1 MSEDPALDFGS
12 RNIPTGLIPMGEP
25 GRSMQ
30 RPEDLSGNEFPP
42 TGGVLSGPV
51 GAGTDAGGEGAE
63 DRDPDREKVAERPG
77 LIPVCPRCH
86 VNLLPAKHVTGI
98 AWRCAQ
104 CEGQSLN
111 FSQFRRMIP
120 NLNAN
125 EIWMTAMERPVAP
138 RRRSF
143 CPECRRDMAAV
154 LIPWEGREIELDV
167 CRTCQRLWM
176 ENQKNLRY
184 KLAGPEEPPGPKPP
198 VIRMKGRGL
207 DRMLSEQLRRIRSDA
222 DGPRRFDANRW
233 LWVPFALW
241 VLFELLRMWNRKH

>member
-1 MSEDPALDFGS
+1 MSEDLAPDLGS
-12 RNIPTGLIPMGEP
+12 RNIPTGLTPSAGP
-25 GRSMQ
+25 GQ
-30 RPEDLSGNEFPP
+30 VPQPTEDLSGKGFPP
-42 TGGVLSGPV
+42 TSGALTGPV
-51 GAGTDAGGEGAE
+51 SAQPAGGAADEG
-63 DRDPDREKVAERPG
+63 DPDRLKAAERPG

-86 VNLLPAKHVTGI
+86 VNLLPAKHATGI
-98 AWRCAQ
+98 AWRCSK

-125 EIWMTAMERPVAP
+125 EIWLTAMEQPVAP

-176 ENQKNLRY
+176 ENQENLRY
-184 KLAGPEEPPGPKPP
+184 KLESTQESPGPKPP

-207 DRMLSEQLRRIRSDA
+207 DRMLAEQLRRIRSDA

-233 LWVPFALW
+233 LWVPIALW
-241 VLFELLRMWNRKH
+241 VLFELLRMWNRKP